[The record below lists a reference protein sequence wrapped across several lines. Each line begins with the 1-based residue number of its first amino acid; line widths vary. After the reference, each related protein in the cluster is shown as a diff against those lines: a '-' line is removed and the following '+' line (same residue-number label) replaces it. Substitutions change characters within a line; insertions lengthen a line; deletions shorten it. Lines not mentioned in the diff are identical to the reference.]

1 MWVEKCVQMLSGFIL
16 DLLQFRSQDV
26 LWKWSEIHLVLSN
39 NTPVARS
46 ILCATHWPKDDYA
59 KDLTGSTRRT
69 ISDSLL
75 QGRGVPEV
83 QRCPVYM
90 CKRSEELGILLH
102 LSEIWKRIF
111 ISELKVNIAS
121 YLPHPLI
128 LYTQGNLFPNLK
140 G

>member
-1 MWVEKCVQMLSGFIL
+1 MWVEKCVQMLSDFLL

-26 LWKWSEIHLVLSN
+26 LWKWSAIHLVLSY

-59 KDLTGSTRRT
+59 KDLTGNTRRT
-69 ISDSLL
+69 IWVSLL
-75 QGRGVPEV
+75 QARGVLEV

-90 CKRSEELGILLH
+90 CKRSEKLGILLH
-102 LSEIWKRIF
+102 LSEIWNRIF

-121 YLPHPLI
+121 YPPHPLI

-140 G
+140 E